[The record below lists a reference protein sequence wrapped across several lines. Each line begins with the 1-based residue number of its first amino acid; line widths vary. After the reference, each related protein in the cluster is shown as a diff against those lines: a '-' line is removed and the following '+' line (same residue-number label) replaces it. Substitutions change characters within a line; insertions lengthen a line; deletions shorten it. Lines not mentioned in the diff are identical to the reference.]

1 MSSPEMNYCLP
12 RNPEEDTPEQ
22 AALRREIRAEA
33 LAPPDFTEKTM
44 LDFAIEAGRAKQSQT
59 AAAEHSLEAI
69 HKVAAQRLIDET
81 THPAVD
87 PPTNHPEGE
96 HHD

>member
-1 MSSPEMNYCLP
+1 MSSPETNYYLP
-12 RNPEEDTPEQ
+12 RDPEDDTPEQ
-22 AALRREIRAEA
+22 AALRREIREEA

-44 LDFAIEAGRAKQSQT
+44 LDFAIEAGRAKRSQT
-59 AAAEHSLEAI
+59 AVTEHSLEAI
-69 HKVAAQRLIDET
+69 HKVAAQRLIDEST
-81 THPAVD
+81 DPAVD